1 MYKKIL
7 SLIVITLLSFF
18 IFGCV
23 TDEVYQKKVS
33 EFDSQASELAALQQK
48 YKDLTNENNSLKD
61 KIKTLTVDRDQLKE
75 GFTNATKDKE
85 DLEKILEGKSDSL
98 KQSIVE
104 LKKKNA
110 DLEAENTALKEKVT
124 TLEKTKE
131 EVVQSAKKEQDQLLQ
146 EMKGEIA
153 KGQITITELKGKL
166 TVNMVDKI
174 LFNSGESE
182 VKEEGLEILKRVV
195 DILKNAKDKTIRIEG
210 HTDNVAIRGNLAK
223 KYPTN
228 WELSAARAI
237 NVTKFLQKEG
247 IDPQILSAQA
257 FGEYKPIADNSDS
270 EGKAKNRRIAIILLP
285 KE

>member
-1 MYKKIL
+1 MNKKFL

-48 YKDLTNENNSLKD
+48 YKELTNENISLKD
-61 KIKTLTVDRDQLKE
+61 QVKTLTGDRDQLKE
-75 GFTNATKDKE
+75 GLANATKEKE
-85 DLEKILEGKSDSL
+85 DLEKVLEGKSDSL
-98 KQSIVE
+98 KQSVIE

-110 DLEAENTALKEKVT
+110 ELEAENKALKERVA
-124 TLEKTKE
+124 TLEKAKE

-182 VKEEGLEILKRVV
+182 VKAEGLDILKRVIDV
-195 DILKNAKDKTIRIEG
+195 LKNAKDKTIRIEG

-247 IDPQILSAQA
+247 IDPLILSAQA